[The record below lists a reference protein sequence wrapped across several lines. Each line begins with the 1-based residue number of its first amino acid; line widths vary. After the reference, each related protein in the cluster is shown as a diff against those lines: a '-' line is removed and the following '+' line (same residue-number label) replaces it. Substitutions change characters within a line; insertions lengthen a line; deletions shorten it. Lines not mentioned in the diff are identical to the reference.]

1 MSLYYR
7 TLIQS
12 GLLLDIYPNAAVAY
26 SLRKLREGY
35 KKVFNLLTYSEDI
48 SQTTYQKVNLV
59 TTGTPPYID
68 VVTAPNGTLTADK
81 LIEDTSFNSH
91 FITQT
96 LGITVVGLDYNF
108 SVYLKAGERT
118 KTNIQAG
125 TVGVA
130 RINLLTGAIESSTFP
145 TTPIVTD
152 VGNNWWRFS
161 VTFNANSTLLNPL
174 YRIFTVNNLNQ
185 GSYVGDGVSG
195 LYVWGFQLT
204 QSSTVLPYEKT
215 VASPETGAAIRVRR
229 ASDSTE
235 QDFGFDSSGNLDVNS
250 IEAFVGYNLFA
261 WSEQLQFTYWAKTNL
276 DVTTDTVIAPDS
288 TTTGDILFET
298 TTNGVHTFQRT
309 LAILTGNQ
317 YTVSFWIKDE
327 GRNNVRILTAS
338 ALSWDGF
345 TAPVAWLDLST
356 GTIVSQNVGF
366 GGTVQITPDGD
377 WYKVSY
383 TVIANSNSISTIIQL
398 NLSPNGSN
406 LSYVG
411 DVTKGISVWGLQVTE
426 SSTIRPYRQTLA
438 IAEGDGRISRFF
450 DQSGNGNDL
459 LNGSSG
465 LQYRIVVN
473 GYVYRNTDNGLP
485 AAQVVSTGFYTF
497 TGGNISTS
505 NPLINFNVY
514 KSQPGNMILFGNSSV
529 GGRPVVN
536 LHIGA
541 SGSRN
546 IRTRLTNSTGGDFEI
561 PFETNGSFI
570 TSTTRDINNVEI
582 TVNDNL
588 IGSYTIT
595 GGSNNNLTHL
605 GRFNSSANSSAG
617 EIQEMIIWKQNYV
630 SLKSNISDKI
640 NEYYG
645 IY

>member
-7 TLIQS
+7 TLIQK
-12 GLLLDIYPNAAVAY
+12 GLLLDVYPNAAVAY
-26 SLRKLREGY
+26 SLRKLRSGY
-35 KKVFNLLTYSEDI
+35 
-48 SQTTYQKVNLV
+48 
-59 TTGTPPYID
+59 TG
-68 VVTAPNGTLTADK
+68 
-81 LIEDTSFNSH
+81 S
-91 FITQT
+91 
-96 LGITVVGLDYNF
+96 
-108 SVYLKAGERT
+108 
-118 KTNIQAG
+118 
-125 TVGVA
+125 
-130 RINLLTGAIESSTFP
+130 
-145 TTPIVTD
+145 
-152 VGNNWWRFS
+152 
-161 VTFNANSTLLNPL
+161 
-174 YRIFTVNNLNQ
+174 
-185 GSYVGDGVSG
+185 
-195 LYVWGFQLT
+195 
-204 QSSTVLPYEKT
+204 
-215 VASPETGAAIRVRR
+215 AIRVRR

-235 QDFGFDSSGNLDVNS
+235 QDFGFDSSGDLDVNS
-250 IEAFVGYNLFA
+250 IENFVGYNLFA
-261 WSEQLQFTYWAKTNL
+261 WSEQLQQPYWAKTNL
-276 DVTTDTVIAPDS
+276 TVTTDTVIAPDS

-309 LAILTGNQ
+309 LSILTGNQ

-383 TVIANSNSISTIIQL
+383 TVIANSNSISAIIQL

-406 LSYVG
+406 VSYAG
-411 DVTKGISVWGLQVTE
+411 DVTKGISVWGLQVSQ
-426 SSTIRPYRQTLA
+426 SSTIRPYSQTLA

-450 DQSGNGNDL
+450 DQSGNGNNL
-459 LNGSSG
+459 INASSG

-473 GYVYRNTDNGLP
+473 GYVYRNSDNGLP

-497 TGGNISTS
+497 TVNNISTS

-514 KSQPGNMILFGNSSV
+514 KSQPGNMILFGNSVTS
-529 GGRPVVN
+529 GRPRLN
-536 LHIGA
+536 LQLGLPGTRRIE
-541 SGSRN
+541 
-546 IRTRLTNSTGGDFEI
+546 TRLTTSSAQDIDF

-570 TSTTRDINNVEI
+570 TSTTRDTSNYQEVSVNNSV
-582 TVNDNL
+582 L
-588 IGSYTIT
+588 
-595 GGSNNNLTHL
+595 GGSSMGTVQTATITHL
-605 GRFNSSANSSAG
+605 GRFNSSANSSTG
-617 EIQEMIIWKQNYV
+617 EMQEMIIWKQNYV